1 MKNEDYTVEYL
12 RSCILEWSW
21 GTAPNTWR
29 IEGQFNGFIPDAFFE
44 LEELFHVSQLHFHTC
59 KLTSL
64 PNQLF
69 DLPNLEL
76 LCFSENELS
85 YVPKEICKLT
95 KLISLGLDRNKLIS
109 FPEHLLQMPALLE
122 IKLSNNH
129 ITHIPEDIYKYD
141 HYPQIDLK
149 GNLIQNIPEEII
161 LQNKTKVFGYLIQ
174 KALNQKHELKWKI
187 DQRFKNIVADFL
199 LYFNE
204 YVRKFGGREDLF
216 ITVKETREEVAIE
229 LDPNTTDQQIADLQF
244 YYNQY
249 KDLLVQADPFSYK
262 SSLKQQFHY
271 DEQSVIMRANI
282 VELEGKL
289 ANIHNRLETALLQIE
304 AKDATITHRDRT
316 IYYLLSFLD
325 DVKFGQIKE
334 THHLPVNVNVNV
346 QVNNQITP
354 YDKQLNESLSQ
365 LPDHRFEYLNGIT
378 YEMTGA
384 SRIHQTVA
392 GNLFFALKGGLNGR
406 GCQVNYA
413 DLALHFADRRDFCY
427 PDMVVECPP
436 GTEDY
441 ALHLTLIVEVLS
453 PYTRLYDLSI
463 KKNAYL
469 MIASLRHLL
478 FVDPQILS
486 VEHYFRSDETW
497 EYECLS
503 NPDDSIFLATWDLHI
518 PLSEIYGY

>member
-1 MKNEDYTVEYL
+1 M
-12 RSCILEWSW
+12 EWSW

-69 DLPNLEL
+69 DLTNLEL

-85 YVPKEICKLT
+85 YVPQEICKLT

-141 HYPQIDLK
+141 HYPQIDLD
-149 GNLIQNIPEEII
+149 GNPIQNIPQEII
-161 LQNKTKVFGYLIQ
+161 LQNRTKVFGYLIQ

-289 ANIHNRLETALLQIE
+289 ANIHNRFETAQLQIE

-316 IYYLLSFLD
+316 IHYLLSFLD

-346 QVNNQITP
+346 RVDNQIITP
-354 YDKQLNESLSQ
+354 NDKQLNESLSQ
-365 LPDHRFEYLNGIT
+365 LIT
-378 YEMTGA
+378 VL
-384 SRIHQTVA
+384 RQHQTEDQ
-392 GNLFFALKGGLNGR
+392 ALRKL
-406 GCQVNYA
+406 
-413 DLALHFADRRDFCY
+413 LHDAIAFQSH
-427 PDMVVECPP
+427 PE
-436 GTEDY
+436 E
-441 ALHLTLIVEVLS
+441 EEN
-453 PYTRLYDLSI
+453 RL
-463 KKNAYL
+463 KFK
-469 MIASLRHLL
+469 ASLSVAETSASLL
-478 FVDPQILS
+478 NNTLGIAK
-486 VEHYFRSDETW
+486 E
-497 EYECLS
+497 
-503 NPDDSIFLATWDLHI
+503 LA
-518 PLSEIYGY
+518 PLIAKLLGFFQSE